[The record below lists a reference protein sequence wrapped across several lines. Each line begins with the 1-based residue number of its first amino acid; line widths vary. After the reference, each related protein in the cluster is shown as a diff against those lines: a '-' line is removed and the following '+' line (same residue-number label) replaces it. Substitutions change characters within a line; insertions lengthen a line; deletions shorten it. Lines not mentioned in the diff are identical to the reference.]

1 MANAIEIDNVSKMY
15 RLGQI
20 GTGTISHDLNRWWCR
35 LRGKSDPYQRIGRVN
50 DRETTG
56 GDYVWALRDVSLAVE
71 SGEVYGII
79 GHNGAGKST
88 LLKLLSRITT
98 PTTGQIRA
106 RGRMASLLEVGT
118 GFHPELTGREN
129 IFLNGTILGMTRGE
143 IHRQFEAI
151 VDFSGCSKYIDTP
164 VKRYSS
170 GMYVRLAFAVAAF
183 LEPEIL
189 IVDEVLAV
197 GDFAFQS
204 RCLSRIKEISHGQR
218 TVLFVSHNMAAIRNV
233 CTKCAVINHGEIS
246 FVGDP
251 KAATD
256 HYQQEDVIHHDS
268 QIVFHETCE
277 DLTPISATAKTP
289 NGQRKLSQCSDIHID
304 ICYQINTPL
313 KGLRVGITL
322 YSDDGTE
329 VLNSSDLHAQN
340 LENQRNPATY
350 TSKCVIPKELLNV
363 GSYTVQ
369 VTFDIVNDRLLLK
382 PKNRL
387 KILVSD
393 LEFDQTGVTYD
404 SVGNVRNPFGII
416 HPRLGWQIQPELA
429 SN

>member
-1 MANAIEIDNVSKMY
+1 MTTAISVKNVSKMY

-20 GTGTISHDLNRWWCR
+20 GTGTLSHDLNRWWSK
-35 LRGKSDPYQRIGRVN
+35 LRGREDPYQKIGVLNKRH
-50 DRETTG
+50 ESK
-56 GDYVWALRDVSLAVE
+56 GDYVWALRDINLDVE
-71 SGEVYGII
+71 QGEVLGII

-88 LLKLLSRITT
+88 LLKLLSRITS
-98 PTTGQIRA
+98 PTTGQICA

-129 IFLNGTILGMTRGE
+129 IFLNGTILGMRVEE
-143 IHRQFEAI
+143 IRATFDDI
-151 VDFSGCSKYIDTP
+151 VDFSGVASYVDTP

-204 RCLSRIKEISHGQR
+204 RCLSRIKEISRGQR

-233 CTKCAVINHGEIS
+233 CTKCAVITDGTIS
-246 FVGDP
+246 FEGSP
-251 KAATD
+251 KEATD
-256 HYQQEDVIHHDS
+256 HYQKEGVVHHDS
-268 QIVFHETCE
+268 KVAFSEACE
-277 DLTPISATAKTP
+277 DLTPISATAKSP
-289 NGQRKLSQCSDIHID
+289 NGQLKLSQCSDIHID
-304 ICYQINTPL
+304 ICYQLNAPL

-329 VLNSSDLHAQN
+329 VLNSSDLHMQN
-340 LENQRNPATY
+340 LEKQREPGPYAST
-350 TSKCVIPKELLNV
+350 CVIPKELLNI

-369 VTFDIVNDRLLLK
+369 FTFDIVNDRLLLK
-382 PKNRL
+382 PSSLL
-387 KILVSD
+387 KISVSD

-404 SVGNVRNPFGII
+404 SAGNVRNPFGII
-416 HPRLGWQIQPELA
+416 HPRLDWQIQPEVV
-429 SN
+429 SK